1 MMSAEPTTDA
11 TKLDRGTIQWQRL
24 AEPQLDQY
32 DSAIALQLARERGYV
47 RRSLGGLPLL
57 FDGAVEVRN
66 DCASLAADCKLTS
79 HEHPSVNQ
87 GVELMRLWPEV
98 FEQVRVLIEGVNL
111 FIHEKSPWVD
121 PGIGSFSGPS
131 DSEFGLIATT
141 VNSAVGF
148 AGSIAHEM
156 AHHKLRA
163 FGVQFETAE
172 RLIFNSPQEKFRSP
186 VRFDC
191 LRPMSAVLQGQY
203 AFTYSA
209 AMCLAIVRGTSDSEL
224 ARVVAERSLAV
235 KLPKL
240 VFGYEVIRR
249 HAKTDQEGA
258 EFLSGLFDW
267 CFKLFDEGFAKLDE
281 MKIAPKKFSHPLD
294 MPSVVQ

>member
-1 MMSAEPTTDA
+1 MTQTAEALRSIPEVDI
-11 TKLDRGTIQWQRL
+11 DWSRL
-24 AEPQLDQY
+24 AQPQADQY
-32 DSAIALQLARERGYV
+32 DALVAIQLAQAKGY
-47 RRSLGGLPLL
+47 RRAQVAGTPRL
-57 FDGAVEVRN
+57 FDGTVEVRN
-66 DCASLAADCKLTS
+66 DCPKLANDCVLTS
-79 HEHPSVNQ
+79 HEHPSVAQ

-98 FEQVRVLIEGVNL
+98 YQQVQLLIEGVNL
-111 FIHEKSPWVD
+111 FLHEKSPYID

-131 DSEFGLIATT
+131 DSEFGIVATT
-141 VNSAVGF
+141 VNSPVGL

-172 RLIFNSPQEKFRSP
+172 RLITNDPQQKFRSP

-209 AMCLAIVRGTSDSEL
+209 AMCLAIVRGTTEPEL
-224 ARVVAERSLAV
+224 ARVIAEKSLAV

-249 HAKTDQEGA
+249 HAQTDTEGA
-258 EFLSGLFDW
+258 AFLSGLFDW
-267 CFKLFDEGFAKLDE
+267 CFNLFDEGFALLE
-281 MKIAPKKFSHPLD
+281 QMKIAPVKFSHPLNGQPH
-294 MPSVVQ
+294 MAG